1 MRCGMGARLPA
12 VAAQWPLW
20 ARPTDRPAD
29 RRTLG
34 FFFFAGLSLCFFF
47 FGSLSLS
54 SAPLELQPHAA
65 HRIADSD
72 LPSSDLPL
80 LARHIAPAHG
90 HGSGA
95 RLRTSSCSSC
105 DAASPSTPWLSASV
119 RPTHMQLP
127 PARTRI
133 KPRRRAPQRHSP
145 LHRAALYP
153 PAQGMQRCACVLVCG
168 LQTGRSGSSVSAAA
182 YAGSHDEAVLA
193 PGMSATCARDEV
205 RMDDCDGAPA
215 DIRTLTSR

>member
-1 MRCGMGARLPA
+1 MVTHAVCMCPERLRGRREGVVCGVGWVRVCLRSQHNGRCGPG
-12 VAAQWPLW
+12 
-20 ARPTDRPAD
+20 RPAD

-72 LPSSDLPL
+72 LPSSDPPL

-133 KPRRRAPQRHSP
+133 KPRRRAPQRHAP

-153 PAQGMQRCACVLVCG
+153 PA
-168 LQTGRSGSSVSAAA
+168 
-182 YAGSHDEAVLA
+182 
-193 PGMSATCARDEV
+193 
-205 RMDDCDGAPA
+205 
-215 DIRTLTSR
+215 